1 VTTSPAD
8 LELDTSTSTRARQTG
23 GRFADTNRA
32 DRLNRRILTGL
43 SLLVLAAAGLG
54 LAASY
59 GAFGDDRAHEPVL
72 TADLVDDIGDG
83 MRWLWIG
90 VGVLALVVAYLAWRW
105 LRRMLMPVPAAD
117 DYRYP
122 DTDDD
127 ERTTVKALAVADI
140 VTAELQALPGVGD
153 ASSRLRPDGS
163 TVASWVTVDRR
174 TDVSSLRQSLEADV
188 LPRVRRCLDREDLTL
203 DVELR
208 PALDEPERV
217 H

>member
-1 VTTSPAD
+1 VTTEPAN
-8 LELDTSTSTRARQTG
+8 LELDTSASTRARQTS
-23 GRFADTNRA
+23 GRFGDTNRA
-32 DRLNRRILTGL
+32 DRLSRRILTAL
-43 SLLVLAAAGLG
+43 SVVILAGAGLG

-59 GAFGDDRAHEPVL
+59 GAFGDDRAHQPVL

-90 VGVLALVVAYLAWRW
+90 IALLALIVAYLAWRW
-105 LRRMLMPVPAAD
+105 LRELLMPVPAAD

-122 DTDDD
+122 DTEDD
-127 ERTTVKALAVADI
+127 EHTTVRALAVADI
-140 VTAELQALPGVGD
+140 VTAELQALPGVVD

-163 TVASWVTVDRR
+163 TVASWVTLDRQ
-174 TDVSSLRQSLEADV
+174 TDVSSLRHSLEADV

-208 PALDEPERV
+208 PALDERERIR
-217 H
+217 